1 MTARA
6 GVRLFALPPSALAD
20 RPVATLEDLD
30 RTLEPD
36 AVWVLGPTR
45 EPQAFARARGAFDA
59 PAFHP
64 PLETSGNEPVRR
76 HVIDAGDGA
85 ELEIAVAQ
93 SLRALRASPET
104 ASNTLRDGADGDI
117 AALVCDDV
125 TTTVRP
131 TALETHLE
139 GAATLA
145 SVLPTDRTT
154 TVLTGAE
161 PAEYDELW
169 HLEPETGAVLE
180 VDHDPLLD
188 DGADRTADDR
198 VSVRLR
204 GAGPV
209 EGYGR
214 SRSIAVLTLAE
225 GGVQRVETHDVTDFG
240 LEAVTGIGPKTAERL
255 VERGVTTR
263 DELLETP
270 VETLASL
277 PNVGRDGARTMH
289 QHATVLETG
298 EPRRLTDESLP
309 GEDWHEPPLCLDIE
323 TDGLSPTI
331 IWQIGVYDPATDTY
345 RAFVEHDDPSDPAS
359 VLEAFCDW
367 LLGMHPNR
375 ALLTWNGWRF
385 DYRHL
390 GAFIAKHVPYYVDEW
405 ESIPKFDLY
414 LWAVTNEHAML
425 PGRTN
430 KLEAVADALG
440 YEDAATG
447 LDGAATAAAYQRFV
461 RTGTELEWDRHEA
474 YCEDDCRAL
483 WHVYERLRDAPAAS
497 ASAIEGATTPDSRR
511 SDSNAV
517 DSSGSS
523 STAASGT
530 GASSAE
536 ASGSEIHR
544 QAESRRDSSSADGEQ
559 TGLSDF

>member
-6 GVRLFALPPSALAD
+6 GVRLLALPPSALAD
-20 RPVATLEDLD
+20 RPVATLEDID

-36 AVWVLGPTR
+36 AIWVLGPAR
-45 EPQAFARARGAFDA
+45 EPQAFARARSAFDA

-64 PLETSGNEPVRR
+64 PLETGGNEPVHR
-76 HVIDAGDGA
+76 HVIADGDGA

-93 SLRALRASPET
+93 SLRALRSDPEAAS
-104 ASNTLRDGADGDI
+104 STLGDGDDRT
-117 AALVCDDV
+117 ALVCDDV
-125 TTTVRP
+125 ATTVRP
-131 TALETHLE
+131 TALETSLE
-139 GAATLA
+139 GAETLA
-145 SVLPTDRTT
+145 SAFPAGTVT
-154 TVLTGAE
+154 TVLTGSE

-169 HLEPETGAVLE
+169 HLEPDTGTVRG
-180 VDHDPLLD
+180 VDHELRAEVGPLD
-188 DGADRTADDR
+188 EDC
-198 VSVRLR
+198 VSVRVH

-214 SRSIAVLTLAE
+214 SRSIAVLTLTDD
-225 GGVQRVETHDVTDFG
+225 GVERVETHDVTDFG
-240 LEAVTGIGPKTAERL
+240 LEAVSGIGPKTAERL
-255 VERGVTTR
+255 AERGVTTR
-263 DELLETP
+263 EELLETP
-270 VETLASL
+270 LETLAGL

-309 GEDWHEPPLCLDIE
+309 GADWSPPPLCVDIE

-331 IWQIGVYDPATDTY
+331 IWQIGVYDPIADTY
-345 RAFVEHDDPSDPAS
+345 RAFVERDDPTDPGS

-375 ALLTWNGWRF
+375 ALLTWNGWGF

-390 GAFIAKHVPYYVDEW
+390 GAFIAKHVPYYADEW

-414 LWAVTNEHAML
+414 LWAVKSDNALL

-440 YEDAATG
+440 YEDAETG
-447 LDGAATAAAYQRFV
+447 LDGAATAAAYQRFI
-461 RTGTELEWDRHEA
+461 RTGAELEWDRHEA

-483 WHVYERLRDAPAAS
+483 WHVYERLQDAPTTS
-497 ASAIEGATTPDSRR
+497 ASMSSFGGVSTSSP
-511 SDSNAV
+511 SDA
-517 DSSGSS
+517 SGS
-523 STAASGT
+523 
-530 GASSAE
+530 ASSAATSNTS
-536 ASGSEIHR
+536 ASGSE
-544 QAESRRDSSSADGEQ
+544 ATDSGSRGGATQRDSNSGTDSEQ

>member
-6 GVRLFALPPSALAD
+6 GVRLLALPPSALAD
-20 RPVATLEDLD
+20 RPVATLEDID

-36 AVWVLGPTR
+36 AVWVLGPGR

-64 PLETSGNEPVRR
+64 PLET
-76 HVIDAGDGA
+76 AGDEPIHRQVVAASDGT
-85 ELEIAVAQ
+85 ELELAVAQ
-93 SLRALRASPET
+93 RTRALQVSPEAVSSALSDAT
-104 ASNTLRDGADGDI
+104 ADV

-125 TTTVRP
+125 STTVRP
-131 TALETHLE
+131 TALETYLE

-145 SVLPTDRTT
+145 SALPVGQVT

-169 HLEPETGAVLE
+169 HLEPESGAVRG
-180 VDHDPLLD
+180 VDHELRAGVEPLD
-188 DGADRTADDR
+188 ENC
-198 VSVRLR
+198 VSVRVR

-214 SRSIAVLTLAE
+214 SRSIAMLTLTPDGIE
-225 GGVQRVETHDVTDFG
+225 RIETHDVTDFG

-255 VERGVTTR
+255 ADRGVTTR
-263 DELLETP
+263 AELLETP
-270 VETLASL
+270 LEMLAAL
-277 PNVGRDGARTMH
+277 PNVGRDRARKMH
-289 QHATVLETG
+289 DHATVLETG

-309 GEDWHEPPLCLDIE
+309 GAGWSTPPLCLDIE

-331 IWQIGVYDPATDTY
+331 IWQIGVYDPVTDTY
-345 RAFVEHDDPSDPAS
+345 RAFVETDDPSDPAS

-390 GAFIAKHVPYYVDEW
+390 GSFIAKHVPYYVDEW

-414 LWAVTNEHAML
+414 LWAVENEHALL

-447 LDGAATAAAYQRFV
+447 LDGAATAAAYQRFM
-461 RTGTELEWDRHEA
+461 RTGAALEWDRHEA

-483 WHVYERLRDAPAAS
+483 WHVYERLREAPTAS
-497 ASAIEGATTPDSRR
+497 ASIESASFSSQ
-511 SDSNAV
+511 SDSS
-517 DSSGSS
+517 DSS
-523 STAASGT
+523 AASDRSSASTLESETGDSGT
-530 GASSAE
+530 TGRTATRRDASSE
-536 ASGSEIHR
+536 T
-544 QAESRRDSSSADGEQ
+544 DSEQ

>member
-6 GVRLFALPPSALAD
+6 GVRLLALPPSALAD
-20 RPVATLEDLD
+20 RPVATLEDID

-36 AVWVLGPTR
+36 AVWVLGPAR
-45 EPQAFARARGAFDA
+45 EPQSFARARGAFDA

-64 PLETSGNEPVRR
+64 PLETGENEPIHRR
-76 HVIDAGDGA
+76 VIGADDGI

-93 SLRALRASPET
+93 SLRALRASPEA
-104 ASNTLRDGADGDI
+104 ASSALRDGDVT
-117 AALVCDDV
+117 ALVCDDV

-131 TALETHLE
+131 TALETRLE
-139 GAATLA
+139 GAETLA
-145 SVLPTDRTT
+145 AVLPTDCAT

-169 HLEPETGAVLE
+169 HLEPDTGAVRG
-180 VDHDPLLD
+180 VDHELRAEVGPLD
-188 DGADRTADDR
+188 EDC
-198 VSVRLR
+198 VSVRVR

-214 SRSIAVLTLAE
+214 SRSIAVLTLTAD
-225 GGVQRVETHDVTDFG
+225 GVERVETHDVTDFG

-255 VERGVTTR
+255 AERGVTTR
-263 DELLETP
+263 EELLETP
-270 VETLASL
+270 VETLAGL
-277 PNVGRDGARTMH
+277 PGVGRDGARTMH
-289 QHATVLETG
+289 EHATVLETG

-309 GEDWHEPPLCLDIE
+309 GVDWSTPPLCVDIE

-331 IWQIGVYDPATDTY
+331 IWQIGVYDPVADTY
-345 RAFVEHDDPSDPAS
+345 RAFVETEDPSDPAS

-375 ALLTWNGWRF
+375 ALLTWNGWGF

-390 GAFIAKHVPYYVDEW
+390 GAFVAKHVPYYVDEW

-414 LWAVTNEHAML
+414 LWAVRNEHALL

-440 YEDAATG
+440 YDGARTG
-447 LDGAATAAAYQRFV
+447 LDGAQTAAAYQRFM
-461 RTGTELEWDRHEA
+461 RTGEPLEWDRHEA

-483 WHVYERLRDAPAAS
+483 WHVYERLRETPTASASSRTDSSGSAAASSPAS
-497 ASAIEGATTPDSRR
+497 ASA
-511 SDSNAV
+511 SDSE
-517 DSSGSS
+517 
-523 STAASGT
+523 ASGT
-530 GASSAE
+530 ETETSGTETTDRTATQRDASA
-536 ASGSEIHR
+536 GS
-544 QAESRRDSSSADGEQ
+544 DSSDGEQ